1 MSSNE
6 FRVPFRAF
14 VLQYLGTRGFF
25 KWMSDETYLK
35 LLYKYSM
42 GKELNL
48 DNPETY
54 TEKLQ
59 WIKLYDRRPEYTMM
73 VDKYAVRAYV
83 AEKIGEEYLIPL
95 LGVWN
100 NPDEIDFESLPNQFV
115 MKCNHD
121 SGGVIICKDKSEL
134 DVGKTRTFLKQR
146 MKESFFWAAR
156 EWPYKNIPHKII
168 AEKYMVDESG
178 YELKDYKFF
187 CFDGI
192 CKAVFIATDRG
203 TDTRFDFFDTDF
215 NHLPIK
221 NGHKNAE
228 KPIAKPQGWEHM
240 IRLAE
245 KLSQGIP
252 QVRVDLYSIYDHP
265 YFGEM
270 TLFHYGGKKPFVPE
284 EWDYTFGSWIHLP
297 DKRGTD
303 E

>member
-6 FRVPFRAF
+6 FRVPFMAF
-14 VLQYLGTRGFF
+14 VLQYLGTRGLF

-48 DNPETY
+48 DNPVTY

-100 NPDEIDFESLPNQFV
+100 DPDEIDFEALPNQFV

-121 SGGVIICKDKSEL
+121 SGGVIICKDKSKL
-134 DVGKTRTFLKQR
+134 DVEEKRTFLKKR

-156 EWPYKNIPHKII
+156 EWPYKNIPRKII

-187 CFDGI
+187 CFDGT

-221 NGHKNAE
+221 NGHNNAE
-228 KPIAKPQGWEHM
+228 KAIAKPQGWEHM
-240 IRLAE
+240 IQLAE

-252 QVRVDLYSIYDHP
+252 QVRVDLYSIYGHP

-297 DKRGTD
+297 DKRQTD